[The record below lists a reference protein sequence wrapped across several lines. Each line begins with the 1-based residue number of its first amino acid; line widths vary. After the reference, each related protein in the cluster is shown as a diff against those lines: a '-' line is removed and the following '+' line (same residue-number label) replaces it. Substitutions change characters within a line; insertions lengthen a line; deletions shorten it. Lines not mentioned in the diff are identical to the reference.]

1 MIEVVVVMG
10 VIALALTLAGP
21 RIGAGM
27 GRLELEQAAQSVRSF
42 IKLGRV
48 QAERT
53 DRAHY
58 VVIDR
63 KHDSITLLDPE
74 MRPLRNEVLPS
85 SVQFVQDSDSDVAS
99 ISIAPS
105 GIVRGRPIR
114 LHGRSS
120 ELEVGLQ

>member
-1 MIEVVVVMG
+1 MA

-21 RIGAGM
+21 RIGAGI
-27 GRLELEQAAQSVRSF
+27 GRLELERAGQSVRSF
-42 IKLGRV
+42 IKLARV

-53 DRAHY
+53 DRVHY

-74 MRPLRNEVLPS
+74 MRTLRHDELPS
-85 SVQFVQDSDSDVAS
+85 SVQIVQGSDSDLTR

-105 GIVRGRPIR
+105 GLVRVGPIR
-114 LHGRSS
+114 LRGRSS